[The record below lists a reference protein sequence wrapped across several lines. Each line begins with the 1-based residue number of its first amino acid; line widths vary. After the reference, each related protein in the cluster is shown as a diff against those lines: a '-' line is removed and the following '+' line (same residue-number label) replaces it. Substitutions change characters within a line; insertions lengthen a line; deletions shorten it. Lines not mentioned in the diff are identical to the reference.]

1 MVRLLALLLIVLL
14 NIAQARAVS
23 EIELKANFVYRFA
36 QFTQWP
42 PPPRLTA
49 RYCVADHPELLTA
62 LQALPIHPAPQL
74 QAVGL
79 QSDLRHCELLA
90 VGGSER
96 SRLQLWQKKLLNQ
109 PVLVVT
115 DNAQAF
121 RQLGM
126 IKLQTSPDGVQF
138 LVNLQ
143 RTRQHQLQLS
153 AHLLKLALEV
163 Q

>member
-1 MVRLLALLLIVLL
+1 MVKRLTTALLGLL
-14 NIAQARAVS
+14 SIAQAHAVS
-23 EIELKANFVYRFA
+23 ELELKANFVYRFA

-42 PPPRLTA
+42 PPPRLST

-62 LQALPIHPAPQL
+62 LKRLPVEPAPQL
-74 QAVGL
+74 LAVGL
-79 QSDLRHCELLA
+79 ESDLAHCELLA
-90 VGGSER
+90 VGGTER
-96 SRLQLWQKKLLNQ
+96 SRLQLWQQKLLNQ

-143 RTRQHQLQLS
+143 RARQHQLQLS